1 LAVPTNRG
9 WCIWRA
15 PSPMSL
21 DMRPSYGRARRCRF
35 MCASMRRRRGPSQF
49 SPGGES
55 HGAMHSGRA
64 TVVAPQGE
72 VLPGTARSGISLM
85 NLKIGD
91 SETPK
96 SRITAITD
104 NWRLLKARNVRT
116 QKIPQFLVAVPR
128 EQSVTVSL
136 SGAVR
141 PTIRVTL
148 FGLGLCR
155 YADFSH
161 CSPPPPSITLLANDK
176 NGTICIHPGSWRS
189 FSS

>member
-1 LAVPTNRG
+1 MDAQGAVG
-9 WCIWRA
+9 SCA
-15 PSPMSL
+15 P
-21 DMRPSYGRARRCRF
+21 A
-35 MCASMRRRRGPSQF
+35 CAGGGPSQF
-49 SPGGES
+49 SPGGKS
-55 HGAMHSGRA
+55 HGATHSGQA

-72 VLPGTARSGISLM
+72 VLPGTARSGTSLM

-96 SRITAITD
+96 SRVTAITD

-116 QKIPQFLVAVPR
+116 QKIPQFLVAAPR
-128 EQSVTVSL
+128 EQSATVSL

-148 FGLGLCR
+148 FGPGFCR

-161 CSPPPPSITLLANDK
+161 SSPPPPSITLLANDK
-176 NGTICIHPGSWRS
+176 NGTICIRLTND
-189 FSS
+189 